1 MVDNL
6 TQKGFKMTEQ
16 EIIEKYDRKL
26 SDLQDKYLD
35 LTNENYAEP
44 TKPMEIANNGENLI
58 YKYSAIVE
66 YIVNKLESKDKEG
79 VGVLIIQYSKLRMLQ
94 RRCCIY

>member
-35 LTNENYAEP
+35 LTNESYTEP
-44 TKPMEIANNGENLI
+44 VRPMEIANNGENLI
-58 YKYSAIVE
+58 YKYHFCNI
-66 YIVNKLESKDKEG
+66 
-79 VGVLIIQYSKLRMLQ
+79 
-94 RRCCIY
+94 